1 MQPMPDMTALLKIA
15 QSPAG
20 QKLLAMLQSNQSVD
34 MHSIAAAAAAGS
46 LDGAKEKI
54 MQLDCASP
62 SAAVTVEGK
71 KKYHLVIRFRS
82 ATGRYT
88 LLREEFT

>member
-34 MHSIAAAAAAGS
+34 LHSMAAAAAAGS
-46 LDGAKEKI
+46 LDGAKEKLSRVLDSKEARELLK
-54 MQLDCASP
+54 QL
-62 SAAVTVEGK
+62 VNQ
-71 KKYHLVIRFRS
+71 L
-82 ATGRYT
+82 
-88 LLREEFT
+88 